1 MKATSSLHLSLALII
16 VCSFASLRADD
27 AASVTRWDFGSEA
40 ANNSV
45 SIAFQE
51 HGSVSRDQSGPR
63 PPEFPDFDANNTA
76 IRLDKKGAHLSVLDP
91 GVESRFDFT
100 NGDAITLE
108 AWLKVDPSSEGSSG
122 SSPLSIVSKGR
133 TGNPK
138 MARDN
143 QNWAMRLVPSG
154 GGESKIG
161 FLFSTGHGAGDVHWH
176 RWTSNN
182 KVDLSHGWHH
192 VAVSYRFGEPQSI
205 RGWINGKP
213 TDGKWDMGGETT
225 EQPVVDNDDVW
236 IGSGTSGNSFVG
248 LLDAIAVHR
257 EILSEKAMVARFNRV
272 GGDRVAK
279 AAPAVMPKI
288 DLILKDRVLV
298 SLADGLPKAD
308 RWLNEG
314 EEWPKEDMQWIGDE
328 FLLAR
333 IPKRYDAWGIRDNWK
348 GPLLM
353 RMVSDVELPSG
364 SHRLM
369 LRARGLGRLWVD
381 GVLVAETSPVKQKTR
396 DGEQPVTL
404 VAEPPLPGL
413 RAHGYHQQEVFGDL
427 IVDANVADSKTHRVV
442 LELIV
447 GGTGQQTTTGEV
459 SVAVQLDGTN
469 TFEVLKPSRSSPLL
483 LTNLA
488 VEDAL
493 IRIERSLST
502 YDDNTRRTKAA
513 SMDSFWSNRHELA
526 RQSVAERAAN
536 SSLQNTSPGKA
547 IANEADSK
555 THESKIDQFIAD
567 KISKAIEA
575 GSKTD
580 VKLAKQFH
588 GTVLPIL
595 RDQCFRCHGEK
606 EKGGLKLD
614 SRESVLRAGESELV
628 AVVPGKPEESE
639 LIEQVRS
646 GAMPPTGSPLSEEE
660 IQLLENWIRDG
671 AAWPAPLIPQEQ
683 VSQPQIIDDESFLR
697 RAYLDTIG
705 LPPTYEEA
713 KSFLSDKDSDKR
725 EKLIDR
731 LLTDERV
738 ADNWISYW
746 QDILAENPS
755 LLNQSLNSTGPF
767 RWFLYDSLRDNKPID
782 RMVTELILMRGSAET
797 GGSAGF
803 AQAGENDSPFAAKGH
818 IIASAFLGIELQC
831 ARCHDSPY
839 HSTKQSDLYSLA
851 AMLERKSVKVPATSR
866 VPEAFFE
873 KKGRE
878 SLIKVTMKPD
888 EVVEAKW
895 PFEEVTSTKDDQEID
910 SLTTDPKDTRE
921 RFAALVT
928 APSNSRF
935 AKVIVNRVWKR
946 LIGAGIVE
954 PVDDWEGRSASHPE
968 MLEWLADEFITHD
981 YDIRHLLR
989 TILTSKTYQRQASG
1003 QNLIATAKQRFFNAP
1018 DRRRLTAEQIVDSL
1032 FAATGN
1038 KMDTEI
1044 LTFVHDGQRPLS
1056 NRQDLGRPT
1065 RAWMFA
1071 SLNNERDRPSLALPR
1086 SSAVVDVLEAFGWTG
1101 SRQKP
1106 ITNRESDPNV
1116 IQPGI
1121 LSNGLLVSALSRA
1134 AKDSD
1139 LARMALQ
1146 TDAPESL
1153 IDELFYRVLVRKPKP
1168 AEKEAFVKALSNGF
1182 QSRVLSDADVVMP
1195 TPPAPLPLVTWFNHL
1210 QPEANK
1216 IQQENERRVK
1226 AGPTPE
1232 PRLVNEWRAAYE
1244 DFVWSLINHR
1254 EFVWV
1259 P

>member
-1 MKATSSLHLSLALII
+1 MKVIPSLLLPLALIL

-27 AASVTRWDFGSEA
+27 ASSVTRWDFGSEA
-40 ANNSV
+40 ASNSV

-76 IRLDKKGAHLSVLDP
+76 IRLDKKGAHLSIPDLVAN
-91 GVESRFDFT
+91 SRFDFA

-108 AWLKVDPSSEGSSG
+108 AWLKVDPSTNSSSG
-122 SSPLSIVSKGR
+122 NSPLSIVSKGR
-133 TGNPK
+133 TGNPR

-143 QNWAMRLVPSG
+143 QNWAMRLVPSS
-154 GGESKIG
+154 GGEAKIG
-161 FLFSTGHGAGDVHWH
+161 FLFATNHGAGDAHWH

-182 KVDLSHGWHH
+182 NVDLSHGWHH

-213 TDGKWDMGGETT
+213 TEGKWDMGGETT
-225 EQPVVDNDDVW
+225 EQPIVDNDDVW
-236 IGSGTSGNSFVG
+236 IGSGTSANSFVG

-288 DLILKDRVLV
+288 DLIPKDRVLV

-314 EEWPKEDMQWIGDE
+314 EEWPKEEMQWIGDE

-333 IPKRYDAWGIRDNWK
+333 LPRRYDAWGIRDDWK
-348 GPLLM
+348 GPLLL
-353 RMVSDVELPSG
+353 RMAADVELPSG
-364 SHRLM
+364 IHRLM

-381 GVLVAETSPVKQKTR
+381 GVLVAETGPVTPKILG
-396 DGEQPVTL
+396 GEQPITA
-404 VAEPPLPGL
+404 VAQPPMPGL
-413 RAHGYHQQEVFGDL
+413 RAHGYQQHEVFGL
-427 IVDANVADSKTHRVV
+427 IDIDEKTTDSKNHRVV
-442 LELIV
+442 LELVV
-447 GGTGQQTTTGEV
+447 GGPGQQTSTGEIC
-459 SVAVQLDGTN
+459 VAAQMEGTN
-469 TFEVLKPSRSSPLL
+469 TFEVLKPSMSDSLR
-483 LTNLA
+483 LTDGA
-488 VEDAL
+488 VEYAL
-493 IRIERSLST
+493 TRIEHSLSLH
-502 YDDNTRRTKAA
+502 DDQSRRTNAA
-513 SMDSFWSNRHELA
+513 SMDAFWKKRHDFA
-526 RQSVAERAAN
+526 RQSTQLN
-536 SSLQNTSPGKA
+536 P
-547 IANEADSK
+547 
-555 THESKIDQFIAD
+555 IAD
-567 KISKAIEA
+567 KNKPENELAENKIDEFIASKIAKA
-575 GSKTD
+575 TDAATKTD
-580 VKLAKQFH
+580 TNLSRHFH

-614 SRESVLRAGESELV
+614 SRESVLRAGESELL

-646 GAMPPTGSPLSEEE
+646 GAMPPTGSPISEDD
-660 IQLLENWIRDG
+660 IQVLEKWIRDG
-671 AAWPAPLIPQEQ
+671 APWPAPPVSPEQ
-683 VSQPQIIDDESFLR
+683 VAQSPIIDDESFLR
-697 RAYLDTIG
+697 RIYLDTIG
-705 LPPTYEEA
+705 IPPTFEE
-713 KSFLSDKDSDKR
+713 SILFLRDTTSNKR
-725 EKLIDR
+725 ET
-731 LLTDERV
+731 LLDQLLSDERV

-746 QDILAENPS
+746 QDILAENPA

-767 RWFLYDSLRDNKPID
+767 RFFLYDSLRDNKAID
-782 RMVTELILMRGSAET
+782 RMVTELILMRGNSET

-803 AQAGENDSPFAAKGH
+803 ALAAENDSPFAAKGH
-818 IIASAFLGIELQC
+818 IIAAAFLGIELQC

-839 HSTKQSDLYSLA
+839 HTTKQRDLYSLA
-851 AMLERKSVKVPATSR
+851 AMLDRKSIKVPVTSR
-866 VPEAFFE
+866 VPDAFFE

-888 EVVEAKW
+888 EVVEPYW
-895 PFEEVTSTKDDQEID
+895 PFEAVTSIKDEQDID
-910 SLTTDPKDTRE
+910 SLMLDPKDTRE
-921 RFAALVT
+921 RFAALIT
-928 APSNSRF
+928 APSNARF

-946 LIGAGIVE
+946 LIGAAIIE
-954 PVDDWEGRSASHPE
+954 PVDDWEGRTASHPE
-968 MLEWLADEFITHD
+968 MLEWLDDNFVAHD

-989 TILTSKTYQRQASG
+989 TIMSSKVYQRQATG
-1003 QNLIATAKQRFFNAP
+1003 QNLLATAEQRFFNAP

-1032 FAATGN
+1032 LAATGN
-1038 KMDTEI
+1038 KMDTEV

-1106 ITNRESDPNV
+1106 ITNRETDPNV

-1121 LSNGLLVSALSRA
+1121 LSNGLLVSSLSRA

-1139 LARMALQ
+1139 LARIALQ

-1168 AEKEAFVKALSNGF
+1168 SERETFVKALSNGF
-1182 QSRVLSDADVVMP
+1182 QMRVLSDAEVVMP
-1195 TPPAPLPLVTWFNHL
+1195 TPPTPLPLVTWFNHL
-1210 QPEANK
+1210 QPEANV

-1226 AGPTPE
+1226 AGPPPD
-1232 PRLVNEWRAAYE
+1232 PRLATEWRAAYE

-1254 EFVWV
+1254 EFVWI